1 MWCKTQRKSCK
12 LNLGE
17 EMSTGKRAYRL
28 LKAYLSRE
36 SDRVDDVLESS
47 AAKELKDF
55 LKPGG
60 TAQQKPKATTASSA
74 PHPVEKKDS
83 SEMDETTAYRVLNL
97 PPHCTLSELKAAYKR
112 LSERSLPSHFPE
124 DSEERKIAAKL
135 HLRVQQAY
143 DILLPK
149 HDKRLKRF
157 RSLEVD

>member
-1 MWCKTQRKSCK
+1 M
-12 LNLGE
+12 
-17 EMSTGKRAYRL
+17 
-28 LKAYLSRE
+28 KAYLNRE
-36 SDRVDDVLESS
+36 SDRVEDVLESS
-47 AAKELKDF
+47 ATKELEDF

-60 TAQQKPKATTASSA
+60 TAQQKPKEATVSSS
-74 PHPVEKKDS
+74 PESKEKQVSD
-83 SEMDETTAYRVLNL
+83 EMDEATAYRVLNL
-97 PPHCTLSELKAAYKR
+97 SPHCTLSELKAAYKR

>member
-1 MWCKTQRKSCK
+1 MWCKTRRKSCK
-12 LNLGE
+12 LNFGE
-17 EMSTGKRAYRL
+17 EMSAGKRAYRL
-28 LKAYLSRE
+28 LKAYLNRE
-36 SDRVDDVLESS
+36 SERVDDVLESS
-47 AAKELKDF
+47 ASKELEDF

-60 TAQQKPKATTASSA
+60 TAQQKPKESTISSA
-74 PHPVEKKDS
+74 SQPIEKQGS
-83 SEMDETTAYRVLNL
+83 SVMDEATAYRVLNL
-97 PPHCTLSELKAAYKR
+97 SSHCTLSELKAAYKR

-124 DSEERKIAAKL
+124 DSEERKLAAKL

>member
-1 MWCKTQRKSCK
+1 M
-12 LNLGE
+12 
-17 EMSTGKRAYRL
+17 
-28 LKAYLSRE
+28 KAYLNRE
-36 SDRVDDVLESS
+36 SERVDDVLESS
-47 AAKELKDF
+47 AAKELEDF

-60 TAQQKPKATTASSA
+60 AAQQKSKKTSATSSS
-74 PHPVEKKDS
+74 PLVEKQDFR
-83 SEMDETTAYRVLNL
+83 EMDEATAYRVLNL
-97 PPHCTLSELKAAYKR
+97 SPNCTLSELKAAYKR

-124 DSEERKIAAKL
+124 DSEERKLAAKL